1 MAPHRDVQGEAFAL
15 LATNNSVILSVAKTE
30 QLLFLN
36 IGQLKTCETGYLDT
50 STQK

>member
-1 MAPHRDVQGEAFAL
+1 MQGEAFAL
-15 LATNNSVILSVAKTE
+15 LTTNNSVILSVAKTE

-36 IGQLKTCETGYLDT
+36 TGQLLKTCDIGYLDT